1 MANPIIQGEKEYKL
15 QPGQAII
22 TRTDKVGRITRVN
35 PDFEVA
41 SGFSEA
47 ELIGKAHNIV
57 RHPFMPSEAFRDL
70 WATLHAGKTWRG
82 FVKNKRKNGEFY
94 WVKASVTP
102 VKGGYLS
109 FRTAPSEAEIASAT
123 ALYQT
128 LNQRDDVE
136 LDQGRVLPRGLK
148 RHLWK
153 MKHHIEAWPI
163 KKKVFW
169 PMLLM
174 WVVLMALLW
183 QLGMNLK
190 ENVILEAG
198 KAAARS
204 SVENAKNA
212 RSFYSLHVLPIAN
225 SVGLGIHHQPTI
237 ENRSLPL
244 PATFMRSLGEMSE
257 AKGKLRLYSDYPF
270 TFRQGKDIELD
281 AFERDS
287 LSWLKHNATG
297 EYFSVETLA
306 GEPVFRYA
314 IADVMTDKTCVS
326 CHNSHA
332 DSPKKDWVLNDVRGA
347 IEVSIPL
354 SSVSAAIGRSFLLVQ
369 LVIIVMGILSLI
381 GVWVLANWLSARV
394 ERSVQVAERIADGE
408 LNFDTPIM
416 ESDESGRL
424 MHALTRMQNRLR
436 ELIYDLGYDARHLT
450 DSAQSLDTQT
460 VNLMQAAIEQRESTE
475 EVAVTVEQLTTA
487 MQQIADQADRVQEL
501 AHASVDAA
509 VESAKTVHKS
519 ADQISQMAEEIS
531 SATVNLTALQSM
543 SKEVDGI
550 VATIEDIAEQT
561 NLLALNA
568 AIEAARAGDHGR
580 GFAVVADEVRSLS
593 QRTAQSTSEISNVI
607 VKIQKMIED
616 VNRDM
621 SEGIKNMRNGVEFA
635 HQAGDAVAT
644 LEDKAQQVTFS
655 VDQIRNFL
663 KEQEDGMVII
673 AQRVEQIAQ
682 SSVQVASGNEEV
694 TKSVERLYKMA
705 EDVHRYSKQFK
716 VV

>member
-1 MANPIIQGEKEYKL
+1 M
-15 QPGQAII
+15 
-22 TRTDKVGRITRVN
+22 
-35 PDFEVA
+35 
-41 SGFSEA
+41 
-47 ELIGKAHNIV
+47 
-57 RHPFMPSEAFRDL
+57 
-70 WATLHAGKTWRG
+70 
-82 FVKNKRKNGEFY
+82 
-94 WVKASVTP
+94 
-102 VKGGYLS
+102 
-109 FRTAPSEAEIASAT
+109 
-123 ALYQT
+123 
-128 LNQRDDVE
+128 
-136 LDQGRVLPRGLK
+136 
-148 RHLWK
+148 
-153 MKHHIEAWPI
+153 
-163 KKKVFW
+163 
-169 PMLLM
+169 
-174 WVVLMALLW
+174 
-183 QLGMNLK
+183 
-190 ENVILEAG
+190 
-198 KAAARS
+198 
-204 SVENAKNA
+204 
-212 RSFYSLHVLPIAN
+212 
-225 SVGLGIHHQPTI
+225 
-237 ENRSLPL
+237 
-244 PATFMRSLGEMSE
+244 
-257 AKGKLRLYSDYPF
+257 
-270 TFRQGKDIELD
+270 
-281 AFERDS
+281 
-287 LSWLKHNATG
+287 
-297 EYFSVETLA
+297 
-306 GEPVFRYA
+306 
-314 IADVMTDKTCVS
+314 
-326 CHNSHA
+326 
-332 DSPKKDWVLNDVRGA
+332 RGA

-369 LVIIVMGILSLI
+369 LVIVVMGVLSLI
-381 GVWVLANWLSARV
+381 GVWLLANWLSARV
-394 ERSVQVAERIADGE
+394 ERSVEVAERIADGE

-436 ELIYDLGYDARHLT
+436 ELIYDLGYDAQHLT

-460 VNLMQAAIEQRESTE
+460 VNLMQAAVEQRESTE

-509 VESAKTVHKS
+509 VDSAKTVHKS

-531 SATVNLTALQSM
+531 SATANLTALQSM

-593 QRTAQSTSEISNVI
+593 QRTAQSTSEISSVI
-607 VKIQKMIED
+607 MKIQKMIED

-621 SEGIKNMRNGVEFA
+621 SEGIKNMRSGVEFA

-663 KEQEDGMVII
+663 KEQEDGMIII